1 MARRIGRVVRFHSDQ
16 VTVVDVNDGRHI
28 DLKLRGRFRK
38 QGIRPIVGD
47 LVEYT
52 PDGYGSGLVENI
64 LHRKNELKKP
74 SVANVDQVVV
84 VTALKNP
91 RVSLAT
97 LDRITVLAE
106 KAGVEIVLVFNKIDL
121 LEREEMTELEE
132 LERVYSK
139 IYPVYKTSVK
149 KGWGIE
155 KLREVFS
162 GKVSAM
168 AGLSG
173 VGKSSLLN
181 AINPGLQLRTGEVS
195 KKGRGRHTTTFSQ
208 LLELDFGGF
217 VVDTPGFSSLE
228 LKGIDIEELKDYF
241 PEFKNVPPCAFSDC
255 IHVAEP
261 GCSVKRLVESGE
273 IAEPRYKSYL
283 AMIGEIEKIER
294 EEKRSW

>member
-1 MARRIGRVVRFHSDQ
+1 MARRVGRVVRFHSDQ
-16 VTVVDVNDGRHI
+16 VTVVDINDGTHI
-28 DLKLRGRFRK
+28 NLKLRGRFKK

-74 SVANVDQVVV
+74 SVANVDQVIV
-84 VTALKNP
+84 VTTLKNP
-91 RVSLAT
+91 EVPPST
-97 LDRITVLAE
+97 VDRITVLAE
-106 KAGVEIVLVFNKIDL
+106 RAGVDIVIVFNKIDL
-121 LEREEMTELEE
+121 LSEEETATLEDFIK
-132 LERVYSK
+132 VYEK

-149 KGWGIE
+149 RGWGIDT
-155 KLREVFS
+155 LRSVFA
-162 GKVSAM
+162 GKVSAL

-181 AINPGLQLRTGEVS
+181 AVNPGLQLRTGELS

-228 LKGIDIEELKDYF
+228 LGDMEVEELKEYF
-241 PEFKNVPPCAFSDC
+241 PEFRSAPPCAFSDC

-261 GCSVKRLVESGE
+261 GCSVKDLVEKGE
-273 IAEPRYKSYL
+273 IAPSRYQSYL
-283 AMIGEIEKIER
+283 MMIEEL
-294 EEKRSW
+294 EEKEDKKPW

>member
-195 KKGRGRHTTTFSQ
+195 KKGRGRQYHH
-208 LLELDFGGF
+208 LLTAFGTRLRWIRSRYARVFFTG
-217 VVDTPGFSSLE
+217 TQGYRYRRAERLLPRIQKRSSL
-228 LKGIDIEELKDYF
+228 
-241 PEFKNVPPCAFSDC
+241 
-255 IHVAEP
+255 
-261 GCSVKRLVESGE
+261 RLFRLHTRCRTRLFCKTTRG
-273 IAEPRYKSYL
+273 K
-283 AMIGEIEKIER
+283 
-294 EEKRSW
+294 W